1 MKKRMDEFVLGS
13 MKPEDR
19 AAMELAR
26 RYDPELDQGIRDV
39 EDSLAPLSLAAG
51 EMEPPHG
58 LWRRIRDRIDAESEA
73 LDGRTIFELGRGDWQ
88 PVAPGIESKLMW
100 NSRTALLRCAPGA
113 SLPNHMHD
121 DDEHLLVLSGDL
133 IIGGRTFAAGDYI
146 GSRRG
151 FDRFVHMTR
160 TGCLIL
166 SQIGQ

>member
-1 MKKRMDEFVLGS
+1 MKKRIDDFVLGNMTPEQRAS
-13 MKPEDR
+13 MEQ
-19 AAMELAR
+19 AR
-26 RYDPELDQGIRDV
+26 RYDPGLDQGIRDA

-51 EMEPPHG
+51 EITPPRG
-58 LWRRIRDRIDAESEA
+58 LWKRIKSAIDAESEA
-73 LDGRTIFELGRGDWQ
+73 LGGRTIAELDKGDWQ
-88 PVAPGIESKLMW
+88 PVAPGIDSKLMW

-113 SLPNHMHD
+113 ILPFHVHD

-133 IIGGRTFAAGDYI
+133 IIGGRTFLGGDYI

-151 FDRFVHMTR
+151 IDRFPHSTR